1 MKLKLYFIALLFLL
15 CTVNQLKS
23 QTYILTPPGGSVFTT
38 CKGYV
43 QNDLCC
49 YDFPFCTANYYCQ
62 GDNHFNT
69 FQSGTPGMPIR
80 LNFTFLDLNTG
91 DFVRVYQG
99 VGTGG
104 PLLASFTNTY
114 TSLGTAVTSTTG
126 IITIRFTT
134 DLDNNVGTGYTAIV
148 GCPPVGCASNLP
160 AGDNCTS
167 TTRICDTDPYC
178 GNTGG
183 WYTADHENIAATNAE
198 VNNVPNTFTTNNTF
212 CGSIENNSWLVFTA
226 NTPSPTFSVNVANC
240 ASSSSGIQ
248 MLLLASSNCNTFS
261 AVSNCVSQNAG
272 PSTFTIGAS
281 SALTPGTDYYIM
293 IDGFAG
299 NYCDYTV
306 TPMNG
311 VQVATLNPGVSALC
325 QNQNAILTTSNTV
338 AGSTFSWV
346 ASTSGAI
353 GGSNTTL
360 SITAT
365 PTVVG
370 NTIYTVNITQPNGC
384 AVQSYTRQ
392 ITLNAL
398 PSANAG
404 TSPASITCSSPN
416 QTLGGS
422 GGGTYAWS
430 GTGIVSGGATA
441 SPVINGPGPFSLTV
455 TSGAGCTSTNV
466 ATVSVPVNTVLPIPA
481 ITSATVLNCSNP
493 SINFTGTPASNV
505 TYVWSGPG
513 IVSGGTTATPLVNT
527 GGTYNMTVTS
537 TINGCSSSTNIAIA
551 AINNSIV
558 IAPATT
564 GSVTC
569 VNNIINLTT
578 TNQAGQNYTWTA
590 PGGASIV
597 TGPNSAAATGSN
609 SGTYS
614 VTVYNTTNGC
624 SQVGTI
630 AAVVNTV
637 QGVPNISTTGTVTCA
652 NNAVNLNSSTSGVT
666 YTWVAPA
673 GSSISSG
680 GNTASASGSG
690 PGTYSIIVTNTIN
703 GCTNTNAIAV
713 TTQTVKPTAV
723 INTTPV
729 ITCSNPTVTINGS
742 PAAGVTYTWSGA
754 SVVGGTN
761 TANANVNATGVYS
774 LAVTSTSNGCASTT
788 PATVNITSNLAT
800 PVITAIGSQ
809 TANSGCGTSS
819 LVALSGTAT
828 PAGSTYTWTSSGGFA
843 SGVNNSTVIVNGSTT
858 YTLNSTHPL
867 TGCISSLVFTVYPS
881 ANQPTL
887 TVSSVSGTVT
897 CANIIQS
904 TTVTSNP
911 ASGVTYAWSGPGIV
925 GTNTTSAVTGSLAGV
940 YNLTVTNTSNNC
952 NSTASYILSAD
963 NAAIIPNAVTSNSVN
978 CNVTTATIVTAPT
991 PTSAAFTYS
1000 WSTGATSPSVSVS
1013 PTVNTNYVVTVT
1025 NTANGCTGSQTIN
1038 VVANT
1043 IAPTAVSISPNNIV
1057 LACPAQTANLTG
1069 SATGAVSYT
1078 WIAPSGGN
1086 ILSSQFSTTVQVSSS
1101 SVGTFSFIA
1110 TGANGCSAAA
1120 AMATVSPNTNAPTFT
1135 LSNSNPSITCLT
1147 SSPNVTVGL
1156 TSTVSI
1162 QSYSWSPGSG
1172 ISGPTNTSVVT
1183 FTSAGTY
1190 TGVITATNG
1199 CISTTTVSVS
1209 NATLAPSVVAGTGT
1223 AQTISC
1229 TNTIVTIAPTF
1240 TPAANLTY
1248 TWSGPGIVG
1257 SSNNPSVQVNQNGS
1271 YSLTVTNSLTG
1282 CSSTSI
1288 TVPVVGTNVPPI
1300 LNVTSSSS
1308 IGISCQ
1314 PNTSTV
1320 SLTASS
1326 SGAVTYSWSSGAT
1339 SSVINTANAGVY
1351 TVTVVDINSNCSISQ
1366 TIAVANNTITP
1377 SFTASAAGSLPCGA
1391 AGTTTLNAVPS
1402 NTNVT
1407 YNWSGPSITNGSNTP
1422 NAEVSGA
1429 GVYTV
1434 LVTDNITGCSST
1446 QTVSVNST
1454 TVNAAFNP
1462 NVTSGIPPLTVVFSN
1477 QSSGATT
1484 YSWSFGNGT
1493 STQANPTNVFTSPG
1507 TYTVVLL
1514 SMNGACTSTA
1524 DVVIKV
1530 NDKIGTVPEVFT
1542 PNGDGHND
1550 VFDISGLDS
1559 YPNNSLQ
1566 IFNRWGNQVYFA
1578 KPYKNDWDG
1587 TPNTAGKTGTSKLPT
1602 GTYFYILDLGDD
1614 EKTILRGFIQLQY

>member
-1 MKLKLYFIALLFLL
+1 MKLKLHFVTFLFLL
-15 CTVNQLKS
+15 FAINQLKS
-23 QTYILTPPGGSVFTT
+23 QTYILSPPGGSVFTT
-38 CKGYV
+38 CKGFV

-49 YDFPFCTANYYCQ
+49 YDPPFCTTVYYCQ

-80 LNFTFLDLNTG
+80 INFTYLDLNTG

-104 PLLASFTNTY
+104 PLLATFTNTY
-114 TSLGTAVTSTTG
+114 TSLGSAVTSTTG

-134 DLDNNVGTGYTAIV
+134 DLDNNVGDGYSAIV
-148 GCPPVGCASNLP
+148 GCPPVGCSGNLP
-160 AGDNCTS
+160 AGDNCAS

-183 WYTADHENIAATNAE
+183 WFTADNENIAATNAE
-198 VNNVPNTFTTNNTF
+198 FNNFPNTFTTNNTF

-226 NTPSPTFSVNVANC
+226 NSPTPTFSVNVNNC
-240 ASSSSGIQ
+240 ASSASGIQ
-248 MLLLASSNCNTFS
+248 MLLLASTNCNTFS
-261 AVSNCVSQNAG
+261 AVSNCVSQSTG
-272 PSTFTIGAS
+272 PASFTVGATT
-281 SALTPGTDYYIM
+281 ALTPGTDYYIM
-293 IDGFAG
+293 IDGYAG

-311 VQVATLNPGVSALC
+311 VQIATLTAGVSALC
-325 QNQNAILTTSNTV
+325 QNQTAVLTTSNTV

-370 NTIYTVNITQPNGC
+370 TTVYTVNITQPNGC

-392 ITLNAL
+392 ITLNPL
-398 PSANAG
+398 PVANAG
-404 TSPASITCSSPN
+404 TPPASITCSNP
-416 QTLGGS
+416 TRVLTGS
-422 GGGTYAWS
+422 GGGTYVWS
-430 GTGIVSGGATA
+430 GTGIVSGGTSA
-441 SPVINGPGPFSLTV
+441 SPTVNGPGPFSLTV
-455 TSGAGCTSTNV
+455 TSAAGCTSTNV

-481 ITSATVLNCSNP
+481 ITSATVLNCANP
-493 SINFTGTPASNV
+493 SINLTGTPASGV
-505 TYVWSGPG
+505 TYVWTGPG
-513 IVSGGTTATPLVNT
+513 IVSGGTSATPLVNT

-537 TINGCSSSTNIAIA
+537 TVNGCSSSTNLAIA

-558 IAPATT
+558 VAPATT

-569 VNNIINLTT
+569 VNNTINLTT
-578 TNQAGQNYTWTA
+578 TNQAGHNYTWTA
-590 PGGASIV
+590 PGGASITSGV
-597 TGPNSAAATGSN
+597 NSAAATGSN

-614 VTVYNTTNGC
+614 VTVFNTTNGC

-637 QGVPNISTTGTVTCA
+637 QGVPSVATTGTVTCV
-652 NNAVNLNSSTSGVT
+652 NNAINLTSGTGGVT
-666 YTWVAPA
+666 YTWVPPV

-690 PGTYSIIVTNTIN
+690 PGTYTLNVTNTIN

-713 TTQTVKPTAV
+713 ITQTTKPIAV
-723 INTTPV
+723 INSTPV
-729 ITCSNPTVTINGS
+729 ITCSTPTVTINGG
-742 PAAGVTYTWSGA
+742 PATTVSYSWTGGTIV
-754 SVVGGTN
+754 GTN
-761 TANANVNATGVYS
+761 TLANVSVSSSGLYS
-774 LAVTSTSNGCASTT
+774 LAVTSTSNGCTSTT

-800 PVITAIGSQ
+800 PAITALGSQ

-819 LVALSGTAT
+819 LVTLSGTAT

-858 YTLNSTHPL
+858 YTLNSTHPV
-867 TGCISSLVFTVYPS
+867 TGCISSLVYTVNPS

-887 TVSSVSGTVT
+887 TVSSASGTVT
-897 CANIIQS
+897 CANTVQS

-911 ASGVTYAWSGPGIV
+911 ASGVTYAWTGPGIV

-952 NSTASYILSAD
+952 NSTASYILSA
-963 NAAIIPNAVTSNSVN
+963 NNTPITPNATTSNSVN
-978 CNVTTATIVTAPT
+978 CSVTTATILTAPT
-991 PTSAAFTYS
+991 PTSASFTYS
-1000 WSTGATSPSVSVS
+1000 WSTGATSSSVSVN

-1043 IAPTAVSISPNNIV
+1043 IAPTAVSISPNNVV
-1057 LACPAQTANLTG
+1057 LACPAQTANLVG

-1078 WIAPSGGN
+1078 WIAPAGGN
-1086 ILSSQFSTTVQVSSS
+1086 ILSSPFSPTVQVSSS
-1101 SVGTFSFIA
+1101 SVGTFSLIA

-1120 AMATVSPNTNAPTFT
+1120 ATATVSPNTNAPTFT

-1183 FTSAGTY
+1183 FTAAGTY

-1199 CISTTTVSVS
+1199 CISTTTVSVA
-1209 NATLAPSVVAGTGT
+1209 NATLAPTVVAGTGT

-1240 TPAANLTY
+1240 TPSANLTY

-1257 SSNNPSVQVNQNGS
+1257 SSNNSSVQVNQNGS

-1288 TVPVVGTNVPPI
+1288 TVPVVGTNVPPT
-1300 LNVTSSSS
+1300 LNVSSSSS

-1314 PNTSTV
+1314 PNTNTV

-1326 SGAVTYSWSSGAT
+1326 SGAVTYSWSSGST
-1339 SSVINTANAGVY
+1339 SSVITTANAGVY
-1351 TVTVVDINSNCSISQ
+1351 TVTIVDINSNCSASQ
-1366 TIAVANNTITP
+1366 TIAVTNNTITP

-1391 AGTTTLNAVPS
+1391 AGTTTLNAIAS

-1407 YNWSGPSITNGSNTP
+1407 YNWSGPAVTNASNTA

-1462 NVTSGIPPLTVVFSN
+1462 DVTIGAPPLTVVFTN
-1477 QSSGATT
+1477 QSTGAIT
-1484 YSWSFGNGT
+1484 YSWNFGNGT
-1493 STQANPTNVFTSPG
+1493 STQTNPTNVFSSPG
-1507 TYTVVLL
+1507 TYTVVLV

-1524 DVVIKV
+1524 EVVIKV
-1530 NDKIGTVPEVFT
+1530 NEKIGTVPEVFT

-1550 VFDISGLDS
+1550 VFEIKGLDS

-1566 IFNRWGNQVYFA
+1566 IFNRWGNPVYFA

-1602 GTYFYILDLGDD
+1602 ATYFYILDLGDD
-1614 EKTILRGFIQLQY
+1614 DKTILRGFIQLQY

>member
-1 MKLKLYFIALLFLL
+1 MKLKLHFITFLFLL
-15 CTVNQLKS
+15 FTINQLKS
-23 QTYILTPPGGSVFTT
+23 QTYILSPPGGSVFTT
-38 CKGYV
+38 CKGFV

-49 YDFPFCTANYYCQ
+49 YDPPFCTAVYYCQ

-80 LNFTFLDLNTG
+80 INFTFLDLNTG

-104 PLLASFTNTY
+104 PLLATFTNTY
-114 TSLGTAVTSTTG
+114 TSLGSAVTSTTG

-134 DLDNNVGTGYTAIV
+134 DLDNNVGDGYSAII
-148 GCPPVGCASNLP
+148 GCPPVGCSGNLP
-160 AGDNCTS
+160 AGDNCAS

-183 WYTADHENIAATNAE
+183 WYTADNENIAATNAE
-198 VNNVPNTFTTNNTF
+198 INNFPNTFTTNNTF

-226 NTPSPTFSVNVANC
+226 NSPTPTFSVNVANC
-240 ASSSSGIQ
+240 ASSASGIQ
-248 MLLLASSNCNTFS
+248 MLLLASTNCNTFS
-261 AVSNCVSQNAG
+261 AVSNCVSQSTG
-272 PSTFTIGAS
+272 PASFTVGATT
-281 SALTPGTDYYIM
+281 ALTPGTDYYIM
-293 IDGFAG
+293 IDGYAG

-311 VQVATLNPGVSALC
+311 VQIATLTAGASALC
-325 QNQNAILTTSNTV
+325 QNQTAVLTTSNTV

-370 NTIYTVNITQPNGC
+370 TTVYTVNITQPNGC

-392 ITLNAL
+392 ITLNPL
-398 PSANAG
+398 PVANPG
-404 TSPASITCSSPN
+404 TPPASITCSNP
-416 QTLGGS
+416 TRVLTGS
-422 GGGTYAWS
+422 GGGTYVWS
-430 GTGIVSGGATA
+430 GTGIVSGGTSA
-441 SPVINGPGPFSLTV
+441 SPTVNGPGPFSLTV
-455 TSGAGCTSTNV
+455 TSAAGCTSTNV

-481 ITSATVLNCSNP
+481 ITTATVLNCSNP
-493 SINFTGTPASNV
+493 SINLTGTPASNV
-505 TYVWSGPG
+505 TYLWAGPG
-513 IVSGGTTATPLVNT
+513 IVSGGTSATPLVNT

-537 TINGCSSSTNIAIA
+537 TINGCSSSTNLAIP
-551 AINNSIV
+551 AINNTIV

-569 VNNIINLTT
+569 VNNTINLTT
-578 TNQAGQNYTWTA
+578 TNQAGHNYTWTA
-590 PGGASIV
+590 PGGASITSGV
-597 TGPNSAAATGSN
+597 NSAAATGSN

-614 VTVYNTTNGC
+614 VTVFNTTNGC

-637 QGVPNISTTGTVTCA
+637 QGVPSVATTGTVTCV
-652 NNAVNLNSSTSGVT
+652 NNAINLTSGTGGVT
-666 YTWVAPA
+666 YTWVPPA

-690 PGTYSIIVTNTIN
+690 PGTYTLNVTNTIN

-713 TTQTVKPTAV
+713 ITQTVKPIAV

-729 ITCSNPTVTINGS
+729 ITCTNPTVTINGG
-742 PAAGVTYTWSGA
+742 PATTVSYSWTGGTIV
-754 SVVGGTN
+754 GTN
-761 TANANVNATGVYS
+761 TLANVSVSSTGLYS
-774 LAVTSTSNGCASTT
+774 LAVTSTSNGCVSTT

-800 PVITAIGSQ
+800 PAITALGSQ

-819 LVALSGTAT
+819 LVTLSGTAT

-858 YTLNSTHPL
+858 YTLNSTHPV
-867 TGCISSLVFTVYPS
+867 TGCISSLVYTVNPS

-897 CANIIQS
+897 CANTVQS

-911 ASGVTYAWSGPGIV
+911 ASGVTYAWTGPGIV

-952 NSTASYILSAD
+952 NSTASYILSA
-963 NAAIIPNAVTSNSVN
+963 NNTPITPNATTSNSVN
-978 CNVTTATIVTAPT
+978 CSVTTATILTAPT
-991 PTSAAFTYS
+991 PASASFTYS
-1000 WSTGATSPSVSVS
+1000 WSTGATSSSVSVN

-1043 IAPTAVSISPNNIV
+1043 IAPTAVSISPNNVV
-1057 LACPAQTANLTG
+1057 LACPAQTANLVG

-1078 WIAPSGGN
+1078 WIAPAGGN
-1086 ILSSQFSTTVQVSSS
+1086 ILSSPFSPTVQVSSS
-1101 SVGTFSFIA
+1101 SVGTFSLIA

-1120 AMATVSPNTNAPTFT
+1120 ATATVSPNTNAPTFT

-1183 FTSAGTY
+1183 FTAAGTY

-1199 CISTTTVSVS
+1199 CISTTTVSVA
-1209 NATLAPSVVAGTGT
+1209 NATLAPTVVAGTGT

-1240 TPAANLTY
+1240 TPSANLTY

-1257 SSNNPSVQVNQNGS
+1257 SSNNSSVQVNQNGS

-1288 TVPVVGTNVPPI
+1288 TVPVVGTNMPPT
-1300 LNVTSSSS
+1300 LNVSSSSS

-1314 PNTSTV
+1314 PNTNTV

-1326 SGAVTYSWSSGAT
+1326 SGAVTYSWSSGST

-1351 TVTVVDINSNCSISQ
+1351 TVTVVDINSNCSASQ
-1366 TIAVANNTITP
+1366 TIAVTNNTITP

-1391 AGTTTLNAVPS
+1391 AGTTTLNATAS

-1407 YNWSGPSITNGSNTP
+1407 YNWSGPAVTNGSNTA

-1446 QTVSVNST
+1446 QTVIVNST

-1462 NVTSGIPPLTVVFSN
+1462 DVTIGAPPLTVVFTN
-1477 QSSGATT
+1477 QSTGAIT
-1484 YSWSFGNGT
+1484 YSWNFGNGT
-1493 STQANPTNVFTSPG
+1493 STQTNPTNVFSSPG
-1507 TYTVVLL
+1507 TYTVVLV

-1524 DVVIKV
+1524 EVVIKV
-1530 NDKIGTVPEVFT
+1530 NEKIGTVPEVFT

-1550 VFDISGLDS
+1550 VFEIKGLDS

-1566 IFNRWGNQVYFA
+1566 IFNRWGNPVYFA

-1602 GTYFYILDLGDD
+1602 ATYFYILDLGDD
-1614 EKTILRGFIQLQY
+1614 DKTILRGFIQLQY